1 MKEKILK
8 ILKDNKKSLEVI
20 EIANFLNLD
29 SSLEYEE
36 LNDSINSLIED
47 GEILFTKKNKL
58 MLLDDASNL
67 KLGKIRINRYGHGYI
82 TADKDYFIHKNNL
95 KNAIHGDVVL
105 IEAIPFVDEGK
116 VIRVVKR
123 DLNNLVGL
131 IKVINGNHVFIPKN
145 EKLNINIKIK
155 KESLKNIVDGQ
166 LVLVKIVKTL
176 KNNNYIGEIEH
187 VIGHENDPN
196 IDILTIAYKHGIR
209 EEFNEKS
216 FKEID
221 AIEGIKTSDIEKRV
235 DLRDKVIFT
244 LDGDDTKD
252 IDDAISL
259 EIVENNYVL
268 GVHIADVA
276 HYVMPGTSLFKDAE
290 ERANSNYLA
299 DTVIPMIPHEL
310 SNGICSLN
318 ENEDRLAMSVII
330 TINKDGKVKDFK
342 ILETVIKSKKQMTY
356 NNVNKI
362 LNGELVS
369 GYEEYKES
377 LLNMNDL
384 AHLLRK
390 EKYNNGYLDF
400 DIPEA
405 GIKQDENGK
414 CIEVY
419 KRIQRDAENIIE
431 DFMIITNEVV
441 AKFLSSL
448 KTTSIYRVHDLP
460 NTEKLEETITYLN
473 MRGLKIGIHNVD
485 RRTIQE
491 ILEKVKKFDER
502 EILNDLLLRSMDKA
516 RYDINNIGHY
526 GLGSNCYTHFT
537 APIRRFSDLI
547 IHHILKQEIFNN
559 NYKNILTTSYL
570 DDISKWVSEKE
581 KETIEAER
589 TVLDLKMAEYMEDR
603 IGETFEGRISAVMEF
618 GFFVTLDNLV
628 EGLVHI
634 SSLRGYFKYIPEYK
648 MLSSDNKT
656 YTLGDKIKIIVVQT
670 NKENGTIDFEVV
682 K

>member
-1 MKEKILK
+1 MKENILK
-8 ILKDNKKSLEVI
+8 VLKDNKKSLEVI
-20 EIANFLNLD
+20 EIANFLNLE
-29 SSLEYEE
+29 SSLDYEE
-36 LNDSINSLIED
+36 LNNSINSLIED
-47 GEILFTKKNKL
+47 GEILLTKKNKV

-67 KLGKIRINRYGHGYI
+67 KQGKIRINRYGHGYI

-105 IEAIPFVDEGK
+105 IEAIPYVDEGK
-116 VIRVVKR
+116 VIRIVKR

-131 IKVINGNHVFIPKN
+131 IKVINGEHVFIPKN

-221 AIEGIKTSDIEKRV
+221 AIEGIKESDIEKRV

-259 EIVENNYVL
+259 EIVDNNYVL

-276 HYVMPGTSLFKDAE
+276 HYVTPGTSLFKDAE

-318 ENEDRLAMSVII
+318 ENEDRLAMSVIT
-330 TINKDGKVKDFK
+330 TINKEGKVKDFK

-362 LNGELVS
+362 LSGEYVS
-369 GYEEYKES
+369 GYEEYKDT
-377 LLNMNDL
+377 LFDMNDL

-390 EKYNNGYLDF
+390 EKHNNGYLDF

-441 AKFLSSL
+441 ARFISSL

-485 RRTIQE
+485 RGTIQE

-547 IHHILKQEIFNN
+547 IHHILKQELFNN
-559 NYKNILTTSYL
+559 SYKEILTTSYL

-589 TVLDLKMAEYMEDR
+589 AVLDMKMAEYMEGR
-603 IGETFEGRISAVMEF
+603 LGETFEGRISAVMEF

-634 SSLRGYFKYIPEYK
+634 SSLRGYFKYIAEYK

>member
-176 KNNNYIGEIEH
+176 KNNNYIGEIEL
-187 VIGHENDPN
+187 VIGHEDDPN

-221 AIEGIKTSDIEKRV
+221 AIEGIKDSDIEKRE
-235 DLRDKVIFT
+235 DLRKKTIFT

-259 EIVENNYVL
+259 EIVDNNYVL

-276 HYVMPGTSLFKDAE
+276 HYVKPGTSLFKDAE

-318 ENEDRLAMSVII
+318 ENEDRLAMSVIT
-330 TINKDGKVKDFK
+330 TINKEGKVKDFK

-362 LNGELVS
+362 LMGESVP
-369 GYEEYKES
+369 GYEEYKDI
-377 LLNMNDL
+377 LFHMNDL

-390 EKYNNGYLDF
+390 EKYHNGYLDF

-485 RRTIQE
+485 RRTIQD
-491 ILEKVKKFDER
+491 ILKKVKKFDER

-589 TVLDLKMAEYMEDR
+589 AVLDLKMAEYMEDR
-603 IGETFEGRISAVMEF
+603 IGETFEGRISAVMDF

-656 YTLGDKIKIIVVQT
+656 HTLGDKIKIIVVQT